1 MDEID
6 FNVENYDLDELIQLL
21 QFDKVP
27 TNEDIIVHKITR
39 LKQRYKK
46 KPKYIKFFNDVGKY
60 LIENFQNF
68 NKETWEESYEVDDSI
83 SSKVLTEQ
91 YLDEKEESK
100 KNLILDTNRD
110 IIGIKKLS
118 QERSYA
124 TKETTQGSRNPVTIN
139 KIRRIVNFDSQYREI
154 LNPISDN
161 CKDDN
166 GNFTVDNLNPEVR
179 LFQPTN
185 YTVNLNQPLINV
197 IDISL
202 ESVEIPNSWY
212 VFSSDYGTNA
222 LEFTYMERD
231 LSKLADIKIPQ
242 LESNHVL
249 TIETVTPPR
258 PPYLRYWWHWWGR
271 GRGIQQERNTHDPE
285 IGITKATNS
294 GKSSD
299 IVWESGNYDDDG
311 GPGLHSILTFT
322 SDDLDENTI
331 YNLWVGEFNTQFSN
345 GENPTVYNPS
355 EVGNRWRVI
364 FKIRD
369 TGGNRV
375 LGFNDVIIDGVIPST
390 GVGLSQSF
398 IVNYEPPV
406 TEYQTLKVE
415 LEEGNYTPIQ
425 LMDLLNTEC
434 NLNAIPVEFYYS
446 PISGKVTIEN
456 LNNKH
461 ETYIKFYIEDSESS
475 GCAAQKTLNEKGS
488 KTPSPGSKIGYNLG
502 WLLGFRIKNLT
513 LSGSEKITA
522 SSLLDTFGPKY
533 FLLTLDD
540 FNNNKPNKDLISLV
554 DNASKNFKFPKYY
567 NSQTMDKRY
576 GNSEYYQGKTE
587 DDGEG
592 WKCQDVAGPPAD
604 RGCAENELNTD
615 LVSNLTKKQQYTV
628 EQITL
633 ANTSGRTIQLT
644 DGTKVATVVN
654 RYKSPNSSDLLTRIP
669 INRTRQ
675 DYSNAIVFRNRNP
688 EYTKRVY
695 FGPVK
700 LRKFKVRLLNDK
712 GFEVNLN
719 DQDWSFSIY
728 ATSLYQF

>member
-21 QFDKVP
+21 QFEKIP
-27 TNEDIIVHKITR
+27 TNEDMVVHKITR
-39 LKQRYKK
+39 LKQKYKNK
-46 KPKYIKFFNDVGKY
+46 LKYIKFFNDVGKH
-60 LIENFQNF
+60 LIENFAKF
-68 NKETWEESYEVDDSI
+68 NKETWQESYEIDNSL
-83 SSKVLTEQ
+83 SSKVLSQQ
-91 YLDEKEESK
+91 YLDEKEDSN
-100 KNLILDTNRD
+100 KNLILDPNRD
-110 IIGIKKLS
+110 IIGIKKVS
-118 QERSYA
+118 QEKSYA
-124 TKETTQGSRNPVTIN
+124 TKDTIQGSRNPVTIN

-161 CKDDN
+161 CNDED
-166 GNFTVDNLNPEVR
+166 GYSIDNLNPEMR

-185 YTVNLNQPLINV
+185 YTVNLNQPLSNV

-202 ESVEIPNSWY
+202 QSIEIPNSWY
-212 VFSSDYGTNA
+212 VFSKDYGTNA
-222 LEFTYMERD
+222 VEFTYIEKD
-231 LSKLADIKIPQ
+231 LSKDVDIQIPQ

-249 TIETVTPPR
+249 TIETVRPPR
-258 PPYLRYWWHWWGR
+258 PPYLRYWWYWWR
-271 GRGIQQERNTHDPE
+271 RRRGIQQQRNINDPE
-285 IGITKATNS
+285 IGITKAPDS
-294 GKSSD
+294 GKPNGT
-299 IVWESGNYDDDG
+299 VWESGNYDDDG
-311 GPGLHSILTFT
+311 GPGVYSKLTFT
-322 SDDLDENTI
+322 ASDLQENTV
-331 YNLWVGEFNTQFSN
+331 YDLWVGEYNTQFTN
-345 GENPTVYNPS
+345 GQNPTVNYPN
-355 EVGNRWRVI
+355 EVGNRWRVR

-369 TGGNRV
+369 TAGNRV
-375 LGFNDVIIDGVIPST
+375 SGFNDVIIDGVIPST

-398 IVNYEPPV
+398 IVNYDPPV
-406 TEYQTLKVE
+406 TEYQTLKVD

-446 PISGKVTIEN
+446 PINGKVTIKN

-461 ETYIKFYIEDSESS
+461 DTYIKFYIEDSESS
-475 GCAAQKTLNEKGS
+475 GCSAQKTLNEEGS

-513 LSGSEKITA
+513 LSGSQKVTA
-522 SSLLDTFGPKY
+522 PSLLDTFGPKY

-554 DNASKNFKFPKYY
+554 DNSSKNFKFPKYY

-576 GNSEYYQGKTE
+576 GVGEYYPRKTE
-587 DDGEG
+587 NDGDD
-592 WKCQDVAGPPAD
+592 WKCKDIAGPEAE
-604 RGCAENELNTD
+604 RGCAENELNID

-654 RYKSPNSSDLLTRIP
+654 RYKSPNSSDLLARIP

-675 DYSNAIVFRNRNP
+675 DYSNTIVFRNRNP